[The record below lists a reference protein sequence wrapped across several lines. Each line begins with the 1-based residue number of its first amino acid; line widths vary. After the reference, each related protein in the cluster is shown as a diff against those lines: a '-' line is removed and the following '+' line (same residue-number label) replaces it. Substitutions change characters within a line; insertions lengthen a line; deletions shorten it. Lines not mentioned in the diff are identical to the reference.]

1 MTYFV
6 TGATGFI
13 GRFLV
18 QSLLQKG
25 KGTIYVL
32 VRPRSM
38 GKLDELR
45 AFWGKE
51 SLKRVVPIKGDL
63 GQAKLGVGKADL
75 AKLKGK
81 VKHFYHLG
89 AVYDLEA
96 SAEAMEKANITGTK
110 GALEFAEAV
119 NAGCF
124 HLVSSIAAAGLYR
137 GTFAEDMFEE
147 AEELDHPY
155 HRTKHDS
162 EAMVRA
168 NGRIPFRVYR
178 PGMVLGHTQT
188 GFIDKID
195 GPYYFFKALQKLRES
210 WPRWIPLV
218 GIEGGYVNVVPVD
231 FVVDALVHL
240 SHQPKLDGRC
250 FHLTDPKP
258 RRVGEMLNVFARAAH
273 APEMAFRL
281 DPKVFALVPEP
292 VTQSVGRSKPVQN
305 VFNQLLRDLQVPR
318 SVLQFVNYPTRFDSA
333 ATQKILDKAKI
344 RVPALEDYAWRLWDY
359 WERHLDPDLSIDR
372 SLKGAV
378 KGKVVV
384 ITGGSSGIGEAAAIR
399 VAEAGGKVV
408 VVARDEEKLAEVRK
422 KITDAGGFVKTYS
435 CDITDYAANDKL
447 AKDVL
452 KEFGQVDVLINNA
465 GRSIRRSL
473 ALSYDRF
480 HDFER
485 TMQLNY
491 FACVRLTM
499 NLLPSMT
506 ARKAGHVINVSSI
519 GVLTNA
525 PRFSAYVASKAA
537 LESFARCAASEFHDE
552 NVHFTIINMPLV
564 RTPMI
569 APTKLY
575 EEMPTVISPEEAAD
589 MIADA
594 IIRKPQRIATRLG
607 VISEIMHL
615 VMPKMSEVVMNSAYR
630 MFPDS
635 AAAQGKRE
643 GEEQRP
649 ATREA
654 MIFGAAAGL
663 VDGFQP
669 VVAGALGFPAHAVLG
684 REAGAAGGER
694 DAVGDDEGGVEAD
707 AELADQRGVLL
718 LVAGQLGEEFAGAG
732 LGDGADVLDDFLPAH
747 ADAVVADGQR
757 ARLAVE
763 GDADLEVGV
772 VFIDRGIRQALE
784 AQLVGGVGGVGNQF
798 AQENVLVGI
807 QGMDHQLQ
815 QLFDFGLE
823 AEGFF
828 GGGHAFISR

>member
-13 GRFLV
+13 GRYLV
-18 QSLLQKG
+18 QSLLQRG
-25 KGTIYVL
+25 RSTIYVL
-32 VRPRSM
+32 VRPKSM

-45 AFWGKE
+45 EFWGKE
-51 SLKRVVPIKGDL
+51 SAKRVVAIKGDL
-63 GQAKLGVGKADL
+63 SQPKLGVSKGDL
-75 AKLKGK
+75 RRLKGK
-81 VKHFYHLG
+81 VKHLFHLG
-89 AVYDLEA
+89 AVYDIDA
-96 SAEAMEKANITGTK
+96 SAELMEKANIVGTQA
-110 GALEFAEAV
+110 ALAFAVAV

-137 GTFAEDMFEE
+137 GTFTEDMFEE
-147 AEELDHPY
+147 AEDLDHPY

-162 EAMVRA
+162 EALVRA

-178 PGMVLGHTQT
+178 PGIVVGHSQT

-218 GIEGGYVNVVPVD
+218 GVEGGYMNLVPVD
-231 FVVDALVHL
+231 YVVEAMVHL
-240 SHQPKLDGRC
+240 AHKPKLDGRC
-250 FHLTDPKP
+250 FHLTDPKT
-258 RRVGEMLNVFARAAH
+258 RRVGEVLNIFARAAH
-273 APEMAFRL
+273 APEMAFRV

-292 VTQSVGRSKPVQN
+292 VTRSVERTKPLQN
-305 VFNQLLRDLQVPR
+305 VLNQVLRDLQIPK
-318 SVLQFVNYPTRFDSA
+318 SVLQFMNYPTRFDSSEA
-333 ATQKILDKAKI
+333 QKILDKAKI
-344 RVPALEDYAWRLWDY
+344 RVPVLEDYAWRLWDF

-372 SLKGAV
+372 SLRGAV
-378 KGKVVV
+378 RGKVVV
-384 ITGGSSGIGEAAAIR
+384 ITGGSSGIGEAAALRI
-399 VAEAGGKVV
+399 AEAGGKVV
-408 VVARDEEKLAEVRK
+408 IVARDEEKLAEVHKR
-422 KITDAGGFVKTYS
+422 ISDLGGFARTYS
-435 CDITDYAANDKL
+435 CDITDYAANDQL
-447 AKDVL
+447 AKDIL
-452 KEFGQVDVLINNA
+452 KEFGRVDVLINNA

-506 ARKAGHVINVSSI
+506 ARKDGQVINVSSI

-552 NVHFTIINMPLV
+552 GVHFTIINMPLV

-569 APTKLY
+569 APTKIY
-575 EEMPTVISPEEAAD
+575 EEMPTIISPDEAAD

-607 VISEIMHL
+607 VLAEIMHL

-635 AAAQGKRE
+635 AAAQGKKE
-643 GEEQRP
+643 GEGERP

-654 MIFGAAAGL
+654 MIFASL
-663 VDGFQP
+663 M
-669 VVAGALGFPAHAVLG
+669 
-684 REAGAAGGER
+684 
-694 DAVGDDEGGVEAD
+694 
-707 AELADQRGVLL
+707 
-718 LVAGQLGEEFAGAG
+718 
-732 LGDGADVLDDFLPAH
+732 
-747 ADAVVADGQR
+747 
-757 ARLAVE
+757 
-763 GDADLEVGV
+763 
-772 VFIDRGIRQALE
+772 RGI
-784 AQLVGGVGGVGNQF
+784 
-798 AQENVLVGI
+798 
-807 QGMDHQLQ
+807 HW
-815 QLFDFGLE
+815 
-823 AEGFF
+823 
-828 GGGHAFISR
+828 